1 MDSPYLSVEYPDQH
15 HNRLRV
21 FAPTAGDAHQV
32 YIILPALG
40 VRASFYRILG
50 DGLAARGQY
59 AVSVDWRG
67 HGESSLRAQRG
78 VNYGYAT
85 LIQDIRLAVETIKT
99 HYPSLTPILLGHS
112 LGGQLG
118 SLVIARYPELVHRIN
133 IVAACSV
140 HYTGWDGLGA
150 WRVRLLGATFFRIA
164 NLLGYFPGDRIGF
177 GGREFPRVMQD
188 WGHNAL
194 TGRYEPLYDDFDYE
208 QALQEV
214 AAEVKAY
221 TIAGDDYAP
230 PRAMRNL
237 LNKYGPQS
245 IVAYKHLT
253 PDNTGAKLDHFSWAR
268 ESEAVID
275 LLLNW

>member
-1 MDSPYLSVEYPDQH
+1 MEPTYLSVEYPDPH
-15 HNRLRV
+15 RNRLRV
-21 FAPTAGDAHQV
+21 FAPDAADAHQV

-50 DGLAARGQY
+50 EGIAARGQY

-85 LIQDIRLAVETIKT
+85 LIQDIRLAVETVKC
-99 HYPSLTPILLGHS
+99 HYPTLTPILLGHS

-118 SLVIARYPELVHRIN
+118 SLVIARYPELVNQIN

-150 WRVRLLGATFFRIA
+150 WRVRLFGATFYRLA

-194 TGRYEPLYDDFDYE
+194 TGRYEPQHDDFDYE
-208 QALQEV
+208 RALRAV
-214 AAEVKAY
+214 AAEVKAF

-230 PRAMRNL
+230 PRAMQNL
-237 LNKYGPQS
+237 LNKFGSRSTVIYQ
-245 IVAYKHLT
+245 HLT
-253 PDNTGAKLDHFSWAR
+253 PQHTGARLDHFSWAR
-268 ESEAVID
+268 KSEVVID